1 MSPEAESGA
10 AQLQEAARLRLRA
23 LDALPPR
30 LRWVDATVSTNTDLL
45 AAGLPHAECDVL
57 AAESQSGGRGRL
69 GRRWQSQPGGSLC
82 LSFAMAWPGGPA
94 AAVGASLVAGLAVA
108 EALRSLGVAELGLK
122 WPNDLWARDRKLGG
136 LLVEFGGP
144 AATPF
149 LVVGLGLNLALS
161 ADFDAGQD
169 WIDLAALGMRPDRVE
184 LVARVVLA
192 LRARLWQLQR
202 EGFDALRPDWQRLD
216 LLQGRAV
223 RMHAGDAC
231 WDGVALGLA
240 ADGGLRVQH
249 AAGERVWRSGEAS
262 LRPA

>member
-1 MSPEAESGA
+1 MSSEAESGA
-10 AQLQEAARLRLRA
+10 ALLQEAVRLRLRA

-45 AAGLPHAECDVL
+45 AAGLPHAECDALL
-57 AAESQSGGRGRL
+57 AELQSGGRGRL

-94 AAVGASLVAGLAVA
+94 AAAGASLVAGLAVA
-108 EALRSLGVAELGLK
+108 EALQSLGFTEVGLK

-144 AATPF
+144 AAAPF

-231 WDGVALGLA
+231 WDGIALGLA

>member
-10 AQLQEAARLRLRA
+10 ALLQEAARLRLRA

-144 AATPF
+144 AAAPF
-149 LVVGLGLNLALS
+149 LVVGLGLNLALP

-169 WIDLAALGMRPDRVE
+169 WIDLAALGAEPDRVE

-202 EGFDALRPDWQRLD
+202 KGFDTLRPAWQRLD

-223 RMHAGDAC
+223 RMHAGDAS
-231 WDGVALGLA
+231 WDGIALGLA
-240 ADGGLRVQH
+240 ADGGLRVRH

>member
-1 MSPEAESGA
+1 MSSEAESGA
-10 AQLQEAARLRLRA
+10 ALLQEAVRLRLRA

-57 AAESQSGGRGRL
+57 VAESQSGGRGRL

-108 EALRSLGVAELGLK
+108 EALRSLGVEELGLK

-144 AATPF
+144 AAAPF

-231 WDGVALGLA
+231 WDGIALGLA